1 MYYGYKIEITEDGK
15 KKYNICKT
23 PNETLQQLEYYLKFP
38 PYVKNRTI
46 RILDITKKE
55 VKDGIFDK
63 LPWYSRGSYSL
74 LNNLYKKIKNQGENK
89 NDCIKSESK

>member
-23 PNETLQQLEYYLKFP
+23 PNETLLQLEYYLKFP

-46 RILDITKKE
+46 RILDITKQE

-63 LPWYSRGSYSL
+63 LPWYSTGVIFL
-74 LNNLYKKIKNQGENK
+74 TITIKNLRRKQK
-89 NDCIKSESK
+89 

>member
-1 MYYGYKIEITEDGK
+1 MYYGYKIEITEDGR
-15 KKYNICKT
+15 KKYNICQT
-23 PNETLQQLEYYLKFP
+23 PNETLLQLEYYLKFP

-63 LPWYSRGSYSL
+63 LPWENINTYSKYRDD
-74 LNNLYKKIKNQGENK
+74 LYPQAL
-89 NDCIKSESK
+89 

>member
-1 MYYGYKIEITEDGK
+1 MFYGYKIEITENGK

-23 PNETLQQLEYYLKFP
+23 PNETLLQLEYYLKFP

-63 LPWYSRGSYSL
+63 LPWEINIFLIYVLTNYELHNIIVVKKVKISL
-74 LNNLYKKIKNQGENK
+74 HKEL
-89 NDCIKSESK
+89 

>member
-15 KKYNICKT
+15 RKYNICRT

-63 LPWYSRGSYSL
+63 LPWYSRGGYFL
-74 LNNLYKKIKNQGENK
+74 LNENH
-89 NDCIKSESK
+89 

>member
-1 MYYGYKIEITEDGK
+1 MYYGYKIEITEGGR
-15 KKYNICKT
+15 KKYNLCKT
-23 PNETLQQLEYYLKFP
+23 TNETLLQLEYYLKFP

-63 LPWYSRGSYSL
+63 LPWYSRG
-74 LNNLYKKIKNQGENK
+74 G
-89 NDCIKSESK
+89 

>member
-15 KKYNICKT
+15 KKYNLCKT
-23 PNETLQQLEYYLKFP
+23 PNETLLQLEYYLKFP

-63 LPWYSRGSYSL
+63 LPWKNINTFPKYRDD
-74 LNNLYKKIKNQGENK
+74 LYPQAL
-89 NDCIKSESK
+89 

>member
-1 MYYGYKIEITEDGK
+1 MFYGYKIEIKEDGR

-63 LPWYSRGSYSL
+63 LPWYSSRDYFYL
-74 LNNLYKKIKNQGENK
+74 TQKLKKGEN
-89 NDCIKSESK
+89 

>member
-15 KKYNICKT
+15 TKYNICRT
-23 PNETLQQLEYYLKFP
+23 PNETLLQLEYYLKFP

-55 VKDGIFDK
+55 VKDGILDK
-63 LPWYSRGSYSL
+63 LPWCVNIYSIYRDD
-74 LNNLYKKIKNQGENK
+74 LYPLRQLTLPLRSTKLYVYPY
-89 NDCIKSESK
+89 

>member
-15 KKYNICKT
+15 KKYNLCKT
-23 PNETLQQLEYYLKFP
+23 PSETLLQLEYYLKFP

-46 RILDITKKE
+46 RILDITKRE

-63 LPWYSRGSYSL
+63 LPWYSRGGYSL
-74 LNNLYKKIKNQGENK
+74 LNKNY
-89 NDCIKSESK
+89 